1 MIFWTNEWN
10 EWIPEWNEWIPEW
23 MTTAIIIMFNT
34 LRCSQKFGIHREN
47 DLNTNKL
54 VEIQCGSQ

>member
-1 MIFWTNEWN
+1 MDLLKKTFSN
-10 EWIPEWNEWIPEW
+10 
-23 MTTAIIIMFNT
+23 
-34 LRCSQKFGIHREN
+34 LRCTQFGIHRED

>member
-1 MIFWTNEWN
+1 MIFWMN
-10 EWIPEWNEWIPEW
+10 EWNEWIPEW
-23 MTTAIIIMFNT
+23 MTTAVIIIFNT
-34 LRCSQKFGIHREN
+34 FGCSQKFGIHREN